1 LKFRIE
7 KGVSVFCRNVRGKW
21 SIGRWSN
28 IVTEKTVE
36 FDLEDLWF
44 TPIPSP
50 IKDVHARQAIGE
62 PSDFRKRISNTYYM
76 VNYYGFHLPENKY
89 NVEQIVVPK
98 NLVTV
103 IEDQLDKSHISD
115 AKRLERRVRQSR
127 QGQYSFTGN

>member
-1 LKFRIE
+1 
-7 KGVSVFCRNVRGKW
+7 VYCRNVRGKW
-21 SIGRWSN
+21 KIGEWSN

-50 IKDVHARQAIGE
+50 IKDVHARRAIGE
-62 PSDFRKRISNTYYM
+62 PNDFRKRISNTYYM

-98 NLVTV
+98 NSVTV
-103 IEDQLDKSHISD
+103 IEDPSEKSHISNM
-115 AKRLERRVRQSR
+115 KKLERKVRQSR